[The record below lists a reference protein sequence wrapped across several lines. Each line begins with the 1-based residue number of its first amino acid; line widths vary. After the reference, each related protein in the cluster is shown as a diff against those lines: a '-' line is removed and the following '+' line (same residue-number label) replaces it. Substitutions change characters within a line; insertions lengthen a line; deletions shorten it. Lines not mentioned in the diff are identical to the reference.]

1 MRKRC
6 GRGQNW
12 WQPKFAG
19 CGYRMTM
26 PRQVI
31 LEVLSGTEKHLS
43 AEDIHLA
50 VRKSYPHVGLTTVYR
65 TLELL
70 ADMGVLFKFDFGDRR
85 ARYELAEEF
94 QAKKGHHHHLV
105 CTRCKR
111 VIDYTEFIDQEK
123 ELLEKTEKGLMRKY
137 NFSIENHLIQF
148 YGICEQCRKKKV

>member
-1 MRKRC
+1 MQKRC
-6 GRGQNW
+6 RQGQSW
-12 WQPKFAG
+12 WQPKFQG
-19 CGYRMTM
+19 RGYRMTV

-43 AEDIHLA
+43 AEDIYLA
-50 VRKSYPHVGLTTVYR
+50 VQKSYPHVGLTTVYR

-94 QAKKGHHHHLV
+94 QVKKGHHHHLV

-123 ELLEKTEKGLMRKY
+123 ELLEKTERGLMEKY
-137 NFSIENHLIQF
+137 DFSIEKHLIQF
-148 YGICEQCRKKKV
+148 YGTCGKCRKKTV